1 MAATEPEAS
10 TCGVLLVTVLTRVT
24 ELIGTPDSV
33 ATRMGEVMEEVGGDG
48 FLITTPVLR
57 VSRRYVVDI
66 TDGLIPALQKRGL
79 TRTAYAHKTLRDN
92 LFAF

>member
-1 MAATEPEAS
+1 
-10 TCGVLLVTVLTRVT
+10 
-24 ELIGTPDSV
+24 
-33 ATRMGEVMEEVGGDG
+33 MEEVGGDG